1 MAKKHE
7 KHIEIKETKLEDI
20 KSRNEVVSKK
30 FQTVIDKKETKEYE
44 NIKNYL
50 ANEKKRIKKIEKRN
64 KNL

>member
-1 MAKKHE
+1 LAKKHE